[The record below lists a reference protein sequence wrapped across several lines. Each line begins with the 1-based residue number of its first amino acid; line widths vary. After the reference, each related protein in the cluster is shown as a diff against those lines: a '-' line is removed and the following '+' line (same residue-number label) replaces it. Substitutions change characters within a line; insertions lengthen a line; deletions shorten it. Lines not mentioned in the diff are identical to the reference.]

1 MLCCRRVFDDRR
13 SLLSFFMGRCGRD
26 TLGVHGA
33 TNKIDDSVFLS
44 LIFNMELR
52 MHNGKFE
59 GNNWWCF
66 VNEFVKIS
74 LREPSET
81 GVELIY

>member
-1 MLCCRRVFDDRR
+1 MVGDAGGSSWADVAAIHLGCMVLRTK
-13 SLLSFFMGRCGRD
+13 MTIRC
-26 TLGVHGA
+26 
-33 TNKIDDSVFLS
+33 FLS

-81 GVELIY
+81 GVQLIY